1 MSDLTIPEI
10 KARYSKAEVGA
21 DIINKFYV
29 PLLSNC
35 SRYDRITGYFSSSIL
50 SAASIGFSEFCKKE
64 NPKMRMIVGVQLYE
78 KDVNVIENPNEE
90 ELIELL
96 SDILEKKLDETLDSP
111 NFEKS
116 TPGTFGKVP
125 LTGSFPPRIDFTK
138 ALTSSCIIRFL
149 RPDPLTSSQIFSRE
163 SL

>member
-64 NPKMRMIVGVQLYE
+64 NPKMRMIVGVKLYE

-90 ELIELL
+90 ELVGLL
-96 SDILEKKLDETLDSP
+96 STILEKKIDETLDAP
-111 NFEKS
+111 DFEKEL
-116 TPGTFGKVP
+116 K
-125 LTGSFPPRIDFTK
+125 GSIEDGLNRKPDWK
-138 ALTSSCIIRFL
+138 ALKKVKAWLEF
-149 RPDPLTSSQIFSRE
+149 
-163 SL
+163 